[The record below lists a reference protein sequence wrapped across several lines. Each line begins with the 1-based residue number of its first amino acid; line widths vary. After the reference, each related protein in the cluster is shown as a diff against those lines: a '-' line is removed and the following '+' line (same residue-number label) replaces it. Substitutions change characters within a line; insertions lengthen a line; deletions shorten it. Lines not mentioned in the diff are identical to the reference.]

1 MMIIRNGDIGEE
13 KKRII
18 LEPMPEEAPVEEPL
32 LPQVVPVAEPVPA

>member
-18 LEPMPEEAPVEEPL
+18 LEPMPEDVPVEEPA
-32 LPQVVPVAEPVPA
+32 PEVVPVAEPVPA